1 MEVFDFPSGDSG
13 VNDDDNAGGVQACGW
28 LGWLCQG
35 FASRHRD
42 WLFWAGMT
50 EGGLYMVLWGDG
62 GWGRVTE
69 VGEGVSTHKTGRP
82 PEYCIESSAYAPL
95 SASACN

>member
-1 MEVFDFPSGDSG
+1 MEVFDLPSGDSG

-50 EGGLYMVLWGDG
+50 EGGLYMVLWGEG
-62 GWGRVTE
+62 GE
-69 VGEGVSTHKTGRP
+69 EGLQRWARECPHIRLGALLN
-82 PEYCIESSAYAPL
+82 IA
-95 SASACN
+95 